1 MREEGPVP
9 GTAQRTSDRRWIP
22 LLLVAVMVLLTLGGP
37 LLGRSVLHASDVL
50 QVYSPWKADAP
61 PGFVPRN
68 TMTSDTVDATVPVR
82 IEWRRRALAGDLPLW
97 TDLQAG
103 GAPLASIPNAS
114 AFSPLSL
121 PWYLVPA
128 WYAPAASK
136 LLEVLVAAGFTFL
149 FLRRLGAG
157 RAAGGVAAVAFA
169 GSGFQVVWTNW
180 PQSHVGALVP
190 GLFWAVERLIERGRP
205 RDAVPVALVSASMW
219 LEGFPAVTLW
229 AHLAVGVYAL
239 VRVLARDG
247 APPRVVDRV
256 RRLGLPLVGVGLGV
270 AVAAF
275 QLIPFAH
282 RLGQLD
288 LAYREEKTAYGAL
301 PWRTLVT
308 TIVPDAFGN
317 PVDRVYYGQLN
328 YVEIQSFLGAAVVV
342 LAITGV
348 VLGRRT
354 AVRRAVRGYL
364 LGATLLCLG
373 LIFLGGP
380 LLDAF
385 QAIPVVG
392 ANSIGR
398 LRSVLGFLVAVQAG
412 VGLEAVLVGARDR
425 RRITV
430 VAAVLA
436 AVSLSTA
443 VLLAAVAETA
453 AAVGRGDYLT
463 EQLALPAVAFVLA
476 TFAVLV
482 GLVSVRTRVREAVAG
497 LVAVVV
503 VAESV
508 VFATGFLPRID
519 RELFYPS
526 TPVHDVVAEELGHDR
541 IAVDGLTMFPGS
553 TVVYDLRSVTA
564 HSLTPEPYADLLR
577 AVDPEV
583 FRFNRTY
590 PVFTAQP
597 ALPSSPVLD
606 RMGARLFVAG
616 ADTAVPG
623 RAEIVTRAA
632 GAQRVPAGAELT
644 IDAPAGEVRA
654 VRLDLREPIGPEVV
668 THVEVELVDATGAVV
683 AAGRR
688 RVHPRTTAGSFDVA
702 VLPRDGGAGE
712 EPRQVR
718 VRVAAES
725 GELTLGVAEP
735 GRPAVTLVRPAD
747 DGLRVIFA
755 DGATVYERER
765 SLPRIRWAG
774 RSTVEPDAAA
784 RVDLLA
790 SGELPADTVVL
801 DAPPTA
807 PGMGDPA
814 EVTVTEDSGDVVAA
828 TVDAAG
834 PGFLVVADTLQ
845 DGWVATVDGAPAPL
859 VDADHA
865 FVAVPVGAGTH
876 EVVLRYAPPGWAT
889 GWAVTGLAL
898 LGLVALIVW
907 GRRGS
912 RQADDDAVLRSH
924 DATVAVE

>member
-1 MREEGPVP
+1 MREEGPAS
-9 GTAQRTSDRRWIP
+9 GTAQRTSDGRWIP
-22 LLLVAVMVLLTLGGP
+22 LLLVAVTILLTLGGP

-61 PGFVPRN
+61 PGFAPRN

-82 IEWRRRALAGDLPLW
+82 VEWRRRALAGDLPLW

-190 GLFWAVERLIERGRP
+190 ALFWAVERLVDRGRP
-205 RDAVPVALVSASMW
+205 RDAIPVALVSASMW

-229 AHLAVGVYAL
+229 AHLAVGIYAL

-247 APPRVVDRV
+247 APPRMVDRV
-256 RRLGLPLVGVGLGV
+256 RRLRLPLAGVGLGV

-275 QLIPFAH
+275 QLIPFVH
-282 RLGQLD
+282 RLGELD

-317 PVDRVYYGQLN
+317 PVDRIYYGPLN
-328 YVEIQSFLGAAVVV
+328 YIEIQSFLGAAVVV

-354 AVRRAVRGYL
+354 AVRRMVRGYL
-364 LGATLLCLG
+364 VGATLLCAG
-373 LIFLGGP
+373 LIFVGGP

-412 VGLEAVLVGARDR
+412 IGLEAVLVGARDR
-425 RRITV
+425 RRVTV
-430 VAAVLA
+430 LAAVLA
-436 AVSLSTA
+436 VVALATA
-443 VLLAAVAETA
+443 VVLASVAGTA
-453 AAVGRGDYLT
+453 AASGRGDYLT
-463 EQLALPAVAFVLA
+463 GQLVLPAVAAAVA

-482 GLVSVRTRVREAVAG
+482 GLVSLRTRVREVVAG
-497 LVAVVV
+497 LLAVVV
-503 VAESV
+503 VVEGV

-519 RELFYPS
+519 RELFYPR
-526 TPVHDVVAEELGHDR
+526 TPVHDVVADELGHDR
-541 IAVDGLTMFPGS
+541 MAVDGLTMFPGS

-597 ALPSSPVLD
+597 ALPTSPVLD
-606 RMGARLFVAG
+606 RMGARVFVAG

-623 RAEIVTRAA
+623 RAEIVTRAVE
-632 GAQRVPAGAELT
+632 AQRVPAGAELT
-644 IDAPAGEVRA
+644 VDAPPGELRA
-654 VRLDLREPIGPEVV
+654 VRLDLREPIGPEVA

-683 AAGRR
+683 AEGRR
-688 RVHPRTTAGSFDVA
+688 RVHPRTVAGPFDVA
-702 VLPRDGGAGE
+702 VLPRDGGTG
-712 EPRQVR
+712 PGPWQVR
-718 VRVAAES
+718 VRVTAAA
-725 GELTLGVAEP
+725 GELTFGVAEP

-747 DGLRVIFA
+747 DGLRVIST
-755 DGATVYERER
+755 DGATVYVRDR
-765 SLPRIRWAG
+765 ALPRIRWAG
-774 RSTVEPDAAA
+774 RSTVEPDPDA

-790 SGELPADTVVL
+790 SGELPPDTVVL
-801 DAPPTA
+801 DAPPTE
-807 PGMGDPA
+807 PGAAAPA
-814 EVTVTEDSGDVVAA
+814 EVTITEDSGDVVAA

-845 DGWVATVDGAPAPL
+845 DGWVVEVDGASAPL
-859 VDADHA
+859 LDADHA
-865 FVAVPVGAGTH
+865 FVAVPVGEGTH
-876 EVVLRYAPPGWAT
+876 EVVLRYTPPGWRT
-889 GWAVTGLAL
+889 GWTVTGLAVL
-898 LGLVALIVW
+898 ALVGLMVW
-907 GRRGS
+907 DRRRS
-912 RQADDDAVLRSH
+912 RQADDDAVHRSH
-924 DATVAVE
+924 DVPLAVE